1 MFSEKLHINMLA
13 ETLIN
18 PTTPILRPYDSVGQA
33 VDLMDEYG
41 IKQLALVEDE
51 VYKGLLS
58 EDTLLNLF
66 DDTKPLSELYLPPEP
81 VYAHSFQHIYEVMGI
96 ANQFQL
102 DTVPVLDEDQL
113 YAGTILVS
121 DMMAKFAYLLGTQE
135 AGAIL
140 VLKMSNRDYS
150 LTEISRLVESNNV
163 KIISSYF
170 TGAEYGSLDEAT
182 LTLKLNQTEV
192 SAVVATLERFG
203 YVIENVFGNAT
214 FQNPDRQRLD
224 LLLRYL
230 ET

>member
-1 MFSEKLHINMLA
+1 MLA
-13 ETLIN
+13 EELIN
-18 PTTPILRPYDSVGQA
+18 PTTPILRPSDSVGQA

-51 VYKGLLS
+51 IYKGLLS
-58 EDTLLNLF
+58 EDTLLSFF
-66 DDTKPLSELYLPPEP
+66 DDSKLLSELYLPPEP
-81 VYAHSFQHIYEVMGI
+81 IHAHSFQHIYEVMSL

-121 DMMAKFAYLLGTQE
+121 DMMAKFAHLLGTQE
-135 AGAIL
+135 TGAIII
-140 VLKMSNRDYS
+140 LKMSNRDYS
-150 LTEISRLVESNNV
+150 LADISRLIESNNV

-170 TGAEYGSLDEAT
+170 TGTVYGSLDEAT
-182 LTLKLNQTEV
+182 LTLKLNRTEV
-192 SAVVATLERFG
+192 SVVVATLERFG
-203 YVIENVFGNAT
+203 YVIEGIFGNSAL
-214 FQNPDRQRLD
+214 QSPDRQRLD